1 MKYNI
6 ILSKEIAEIYNLS
19 ANYLETTVENVLQ
32 DALTNYID
40 ICLKEKRLSI
50 RESLICCKFLKS
62 LH

>member
-32 DALTNYID
+32 DALTNYIS
-40 ICLKEKRLSI
+40 ICLKEKKALN
-50 RESLICCKFLKS
+50 
-62 LH
+62 